1 METKIQEKDIFELIF
16 NGKQAV
22 PAIILERA
30 LEGMQRAI
38 HLLAMDY
45 EKVEVR
51 QKERISSDIDRKYA
65 LFCMPPQDG
74 SIVVPTIIGDP
85 TIDLFASED
94 INQVK
99 RLFTDCIS
107 YISEKNISKFIE
119 LIPDRIR
126 RFKIIEAIRY
136 MLPKKSSGIR
146 LNVKH
151 AENIFFDSTQVQ
163 NVIKEFLPKYINEQI
178 VQTVTGRLSK
188 IDFDEHKI
196 TILYPITN
204 RELECFYDDSIEDL
218 LLEHPRDLIQ
228 VTGNVILDDNDHPKK
243 IIDVEDI
250 REVDISPVHLSEFIY
265 SDYKLIFKELKF
277 LTPELDETQQMIC
290 LEDISLGIDIVA
302 FTRDELEEALYS
314 ELDVLWRNYAL
325 CKDDLLTSEAKQ
337 LKENLLS
344 AIEAINAERET

>member
-1 METKIQEKDIFELIF
+1 MEKQYQNKDIFELVF
-16 NGKQAV
+16 SGKFAV
-22 PAIILERA
+22 PAVVLKQV

-51 QKERISSDIDRKYA
+51 QKDRISSNIERKYA
-65 LFCMPPQDG
+65 LFCMPAQKG

-85 TIDLFASED
+85 TIDFFAPED
-94 INQVK
+94 INKVK
-99 RLFTDCIS
+99 KLFTDCIR
-107 YISEKNISKFIE
+107 YISEKNNSKLIE

-126 RFKIIEAIRY
+126 RIKIIEAIRF
-136 MLPKKSSGIR
+136 MLPKKSSGIS
-146 LNVKH
+146 LNVKY

-163 NVIKEFLPKYINEQI
+163 TVIKEFLPKYINEQI

-250 REVDISPVHLSEFIY
+250 REVDISPIHLSEFIY
-265 SDYKLIFKELKF
+265 SDYKLIFKEPKI

-290 LEDISLGIDIVA
+290 LEDISLGINIFA
-302 FTRDELEEALYS
+302 LTRDELEEALYS
-314 ELDVLWRNYAL
+314 ELDVLWRNYVS
-325 CKDDLLTSEAKQ
+325 CEDDLLTSEAKQ
-337 LKENLLS
+337 LKKNLLS
-344 AIEAINAERET
+344 AIKVMHAER